1 MAESS
6 ARSAVHRTMAQRGFI
21 GAVLLA
27 FLLSG
32 GVTASAVAQ
41 EELPPVKMPQTGMKS
56 GRLTAKHEK
65 SAEISGQDY
74 AFHSKI
80 MFGDDRERQLEWKD
94 FKRGDEVQYHLTKE
108 QLDLLIRVLPK

>member
-6 ARSAVHRTMAQRGFI
+6 VRSAAHRTMAHRGLI

-32 GVTASAVAQ
+32 GVAASAVAQ
-41 EELPPVKMPQTGMKS
+41 EELPPVEIPQTGMKS

-74 AFHSKI
+74 ALHSKI
-80 MFGDDRERQLEWKD
+80 VFGDDESRPLEWKD
-94 FKRGDEVQYHLTKE
+94 FKRGDDVQYHLTKE
-108 QLDLLIRVLPK
+108 QIDLLIRVLPK